1 MDNIYKVLEKYDQ
14 VMEDNAAVDASKMN
28 KQANYKPFGKS
39 DKDYETGLPRDAKK
53 DKMFDDMAAV
63 DASKMNK
70 QANYTPFS
78 DKQSPDGLPEKKKD
92 NKMFEKESDVE
103 RDDRAEKAG
112 REVKRDAKYDGKDH
126 AGKDGKDVT
135 KDIEY
140 DEKHDKDG
148 MHEDEGIFADTA
160 LSMDKLAKLK
170 EVEET
175 ASTIRTELKDAMMS
189 RLAELAGVPL
199 AEIEEAVSE
208 TPEDAAQ
215 RIMSEDPLDEDDVEE
230 GNAFSGAMMQAK
242 KDGKD
247 DFEVD
252 GKKYKVS
259 EAEMDEGHMGM
270 KTLKC
275 EQCGDMLGRPTT
287 DCECDSMDPK
297 GDNWIMVDVD
307 NDGDM
312 DMAVANEAA
321 KPDFADIDGDGDKKE
336 DMKKAAKDK
345 KKNESLEEYAM
356 TEGFKVG
363 DTVLP
368 KEEGPGQAPGRCV
381 KVEGDKC
388 TVKFADGSEET
399 FAHDELEAT
408 DAKNMPEDAVSET
421 TVSGAMA
428 TDASGS
434 GKSLY
439 KNASVYE
446 SNEIVRA
453 AGKLMEGMNINISM
467 NDQSGPSLT
476 VNATDEDAMK
486 LGSLLKLAGLGSFGM
501 QNEMTEEQEFANGA
515 DDTATADT
523 DTLVNGIAGGLN
535 GPKLQVNPNNMGDN
549 PLAMQHMKNNTVN
562 LGESEL
568 EETSASH
575 LMELYKEFKAK

>member
-112 REVKRDAKYDGKDH
+112 REVKRDAKYDHYRH
-126 AGKDGKDVT
+126 AGKDGKSVT

-148 MHEDEGIFADTA
+148 MHEAQGYDDKEDE
-160 LSMDKLAKLK
+160 SMGMRTGKESDKKQSMKDRRDDSYGKFGKRDK
-170 EVEET
+170 EHEDGKMHMGENSGT
-175 ASTIRTELKDAMMS
+175 LKDAARQGVLA
-189 RLAELAGVPL
+189 RLAELAGVP
-199 AEIEEAVSE
+199 AQEIEEALG
-208 TPEDAAQ
+208 TPQEIANK
-215 RIMSEDPLDEDDVEE
+215 IMSENPLDEADVEE
-230 GNAFSGAMMQAK
+230 GNAFSGAMAQAK

-259 EAEMDEGHMGM
+259 EAEMEEDHMDM

-275 EQCGDMLGRPTT
+275 KECGDMLGMPTT

-345 KKNESLEEYAM
+345 AKNE
-356 TEGFKVG
+356 
-363 DTVLP
+363 D
-368 KEEGPGQAPGRCV
+368 
-381 KVEGDKC
+381 KVE
-388 TVKFADGSEET
+388 
-399 FAHDELEAT
+399 
-408 DAKNMPEDAVSET
+408 ET
-421 TVSGAMA
+421 TVAGAIA
-428 TDASGS
+428 TDASGN
-434 GKSLY
+434 GKALY
-439 KNASVYE
+439 KQASVYE
-446 SNEIVRA
+446 SNEIARA
-453 AGKLMEGMNINISM
+453 ASKLMEGMDINVSLS
-467 NDQSGPSLT
+467 DRAGPSLT
-476 VNATDEDAMK
+476 INATDEDAMK
-486 LGSLLKLAGLGSFGM
+486 LGGLLKLAGIGMNM
-501 QNEMTEEQEFANGA
+501 QNEMTEEMEFANGA

-535 GPKLQVNPNNMGDN
+535 GPKMQVNPNNMADN
-549 PLAMQHMKNNTVN
+549 PLAMKGMKNNSVN

-575 LMELYKEFKAK
+575 LMELYKEYKAK

>member
-1 MDNIYKVLEKYDQ
+1 MDNIYKVLDRLNQ
-14 VMEDNAAVDASKMN
+14 VMEDSAAVDASKMN
-28 KQANYKPFGKS
+28 KQA
-39 DKDYETGLPRDAKK
+39 D
-53 DKMFDDMAAV
+53 
-63 DASKMNK
+63 
-70 QANYTPFS
+70 YTPFS

-112 REVKRDAKYDGKDH
+112 REVAHDAKYDGKKH

-148 MHEDEGIFADTA
+148 MHEDESIFADTA

-175 ASTIRTELKDAMMS
+175 ASTIRTQLKDAMMS
-189 RLAELAGVPL
+189 RLAQLAGVPL

-208 TPEDAAQ
+208 SPEDAAQ
-215 RIMSEDPLDEDDVEE
+215 RIMSEDPLDEADVEE

-275 EQCGDMLGRPTT
+275 KECGDMLGQPTT
-287 DCECDSMDPK
+287 DCECDSQDPK

-345 KKNESLEEYAM
+345 EKMDEEF
-356 TEGFKVG
+356 EDEKV
-363 DTVLP
+363 
-368 KEEGPGQAPGRCV
+368 C
-381 KVEGDKC
+381 DKC
-388 TVKFADGSEET
+388 
-399 FAHDELEAT
+399 DEKMDDCKCEKV
-408 DAKNMPEDAVSET
+408 DET
-421 TVSGAMA
+421 TVAGSVAPGADGQA
-428 TDASGS
+428 
-434 GKSLY
+434 LY
-439 KNASVYE
+439 KNASIYE

-453 AGKLMEGMNINISM
+453 ASKLMEGMNINISM

-486 LGSLLKLAGLGSFGM
+486 LGALLKLAGLGSLGM
-501 QNEMTEEQEFANGA
+501 QHDHVHEEQEFANGA
-515 DDTATADT
+515 DDTATADV

-535 GPKLQVNPNNMGDN
+535 GPKLQVNPNNPGDN
-549 PLAMQHMKNNTVN
+549 PLAMQDIKNNTVN

>member
-1 MDNIYKVLEKYDQ
+1 MDNIYKVLDRLNQ
-14 VMEDNAAVDASKMN
+14 VMEDSAAVDASKMN

-252 GKKYKVS
+252 GKKYEVS
-259 EAEMDEGHMGM
+259 EAEMDEGH
-270 KTLKC
+270 
-275 EQCGDMLGRPTT
+275 
-287 DCECDSMDPK
+287 
-297 GDNWIMVDVD
+297 I
-307 NDGDM
+307 
-312 DMAVANEAA
+312 
-321 KPDFADIDGDGDKKE
+321 
-336 DMKKAAKDK
+336 
-345 KKNESLEEYAM
+345 
-356 TEGFKVG
+356 
-363 DTVLP
+363 
-368 KEEGPGQAPGRCV
+368 
-381 KVEGDKC
+381 
-388 TVKFADGSEET
+388 
-399 FAHDELEAT
+399 H
-408 DAKNMPEDAVSET
+408 
-421 TVSGAMA
+421 
-428 TDASGS
+428 
-434 GKSLY
+434 
-439 KNASVYE
+439 
-446 SNEIVRA
+446 
-453 AGKLMEGMNINISM
+453 
-467 NDQSGPSLT
+467 
-476 VNATDEDAMK
+476 
-486 LGSLLKLAGLGSFGM
+486 
-501 QNEMTEEQEFANGA
+501 
-515 DDTATADT
+515 
-523 DTLVNGIAGGLN
+523 
-535 GPKLQVNPNNMGDN
+535 
-549 PLAMQHMKNNTVN
+549 N
-562 LGESEL
+562 L
-568 EETSASH
+568 
-575 LMELYKEFKAK
+575 

>member
-1 MDNIYKVLEKYDQ
+1 MDNIYKVLEKLNS

-28 KQANYKPFGKS
+28 KQS
-39 DKDYETGLPRDAKK
+39 T
-53 DKMFDDMAAV
+53 
-63 DASKMNK
+63 
-70 QANYTPFS
+70 YTPFS

-126 AGKDGKDVT
+126 AGKDGKSVT

-215 RIMSEDPLDEDDVEE
+215 RIMAEDPLDEADVEE

-259 EAEMDEGHMGM
+259 EAEMDEGKMSPKDELAMLKANVKNPAQSDEAKEKMKARIKELEVAEGHMGM

-275 EQCGDMLGRPTT
+275 EQCGDMLGQPTT

-312 DMAVANEAA
+312 DMALANEAA

-368 KEEGPGQAPGRCV
+368 KEEGPGQAPGRCI
-381 KVEGDKC
+381 KVDGDKC

-399 FAHDELEAT
+399 FAHDELEST

-421 TVSGAMA
+421 TVSG
-428 TDASGS
+428 
-434 GKSLY
+434 
-439 KNASVYE
+439 
-446 SNEIVRA
+446 
-453 AGKLMEGMNINISM
+453 
-467 NDQSGPSLT
+467 
-476 VNATDEDAMK
+476 
-486 LGSLLKLAGLGSFGM
+486 
-501 QNEMTEEQEFANGA
+501 
-515 DDTATADT
+515 
-523 DTLVNGIAGGLN
+523 
-535 GPKLQVNPNNMGDN
+535 
-549 PLAMQHMKNNTVN
+549 
-562 LGESEL
+562 
-568 EETSASH
+568 
-575 LMELYKEFKAK
+575 